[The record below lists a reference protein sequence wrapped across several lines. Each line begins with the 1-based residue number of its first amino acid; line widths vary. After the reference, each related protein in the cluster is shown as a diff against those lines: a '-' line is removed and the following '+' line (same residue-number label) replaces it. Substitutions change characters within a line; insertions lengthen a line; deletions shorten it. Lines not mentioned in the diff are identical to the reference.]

1 MLHSALRTLK
11 MESYSTSLHSL
22 IDLGLGNPGE
32 FLTMINFLPHGS
44 VGRPAAIVLIDLADK
59 FL

>member
-11 MESYSTSLHSL
+11 KENYSTSAHSL

-32 FLTMINFLPHGS
+32 FLTVINFLPHGS
-44 VGRPAAIVLIDLADK
+44 VRRPAATVPP
-59 FL
+59 